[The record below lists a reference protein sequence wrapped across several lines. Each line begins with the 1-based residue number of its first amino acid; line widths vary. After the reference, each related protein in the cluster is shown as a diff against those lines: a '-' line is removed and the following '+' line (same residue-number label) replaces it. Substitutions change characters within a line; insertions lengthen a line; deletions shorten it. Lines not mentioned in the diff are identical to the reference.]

1 MWSFCQ
7 TNIKGKKVGAL
18 LKIPK
23 NLKIKSD
30 CNTDFNSKPA
40 VVPRM
45 LKTHTKWNTQVQEI
59 DILLSCP

>member
-7 TNIKGKKVGAL
+7 TNIKGKKVGGL

-23 NLKIKSD
+23 ILKIKSD
-30 CNTDFNSKPA
+30 RNTDFNSKPA

-45 LKTHTKWNTQVQEI
+45 LRPIQNGTLKYKK
-59 DILLSCP
+59 